1 MSKYSRKIQKLYDTA
16 PKQETAVL
24 VALIH
29 QGQTEQQIYEYL
41 EELAFLTETLGA
53 KTVYRFT
60 QRMDKPDVKTFVGTG
75 KLEEIIAYIEHFE
88 VNMVI
93 FDDDL
98 TPSQMRNLENE
109 LKVKVYDRS
118 LLILDIFLNRAQTA
132 QAKTQVE
139 LARFQ
144 YLLPRLT
151 RMWTHLERQ
160 RGGTGT
166 RGGAGEKEIETDKR
180 DIRNKITLLKEKL
193 REIEKQGVT
202 QRKGRKGIVRV
213 ALVGYT
219 NVGKSTLMN
228 LMTKA
233 NILAE
238 NKLFATVDATVRKVV
253 LENIPFL
260 LSDTVGF
267 IRKLPTHLIE
277 SFKSTL
283 EEVREA
289 DLLVHVVDISH
300 PSFEEHIAVVQ
311 QTLNEIGAGDKSILL
326 VFNKIDLVPKMPTE
340 EERLQMSDIELEQQ
354 QYLDLEKLSEA
365 YTKKT
370 GIAPVFMAAQEAL
383 NIEEFRNS
391 LVREVKKQHLKI
403 YPHYLED
410 ETIDWSSYS
419 DESND

>member
-1 MSKYSRKIQKLYDTA
+1 MSKFSRKLQKLYDTA

-29 QGQTEQQIYEYL
+29 QNQTEQQVEEYL
-41 EELAFLTETLGA
+41 DELAFLTETLGA

-60 QRMDKPDVKTFVGTG
+60 QRLEKPDVKTFVGSG
-75 KLEEIIAYIEHFE
+75 KLEEIRSYVEHFE
-88 VNMVI
+88 VDMVI

-98 TPSQMRNLENE
+98 SPSQMRNLENE

-180 DIRNKITLLKEKL
+180 DIRNKITLLKSKL
-193 REIEKQGVT
+193 KEIEKQGET

-228 LMTKA
+228 LMTKS

-238 NKLFATVDATVRKVV
+238 NKLFATVDSTVRKVV
-253 LENIPFL
+253 LDNIPFL

-283 EEVREA
+283 DEIREA

-300 PSFEEHIAVVQ
+300 PGFEDHISVVRN
-311 QTLNEIGAGDKSILL
+311 TLNEIGAGDKPMLL
-326 VFNKIDLVPKMPTE
+326 VFNKIDLVPKMPSE
-340 EERLQMSDIELEQQ
+340 EELHQMTDLEIEESN
-354 QYLDLEKLSEA
+354 YLDFDKLSQAFE
-365 YTKKT
+365 KKT
-370 GIAPVFMAAQEAL
+370 GIPPVFMAAH
-383 NIEEFRNS
+383 IGTHVDEFRAA
-391 LVREVKKQHLKI
+391 LVREVKKEHLKM
-403 YPHYLED
+403 YPHYLES
-410 ETIDWSSYS
+410 ETIDLSQFE
-419 DESND
+419 DEG